1 MKMWLIP
8 PKNPWVECVWEPWCA
23 RSVYYQPFSTALKHA
38 RTEALHA
45 RFHFFHGWAVTR
57 ENQTP
62 PFPKCDP
69 VHFTSGIKTFQWS
82 QEGVLSPYKKAT
94 PMGRQ
99 TPPQKIK
106 IKSVFGWCAGCT
118 CDGNTSCFPYT
129 SLWISFYSPNG
140 LRCNHWHTPA
150 TPTLNVPTHTLTL
163 RCHRTPHSHLITFR
177 KLCARTS
184 RLADW
189 CPGRVQ
195 ADTPRGLPDY
205 DNPSFFIDL

>member
-150 TPTLNVPTHTLTL
+150 TPTLNVPTHTHFTVPQDASLTPNHFQEIVRAHVQIGRL
-163 RCHRTPHSHLITFR
+163 MS
-177 KLCARTS
+177 RTS
-184 RLADW
+184 ASGPAQRPPWL
-189 CPGRVQ
+189 R
-195 ADTPRGLPDY
+195 
-205 DNPSFFIDL
+205 